1 MPLLLILDR
10 KDKTRMVSVCISATY
25 YSAVEEV
32 ELNCGER
39 GRYIRPV
46 GAPAVGIVIV
56 VAALACNEEGTLL
69 VPDQTSGML
78 AIGNHR

>member
-32 ELNCGER
+32 ELYCGK
-39 GRYIRPV
+39 
-46 GAPAVGIVIV
+46 
-56 VAALACNEEGTLL
+56 
-69 VPDQTSGML
+69 SGSL
-78 AIGNHR
+78 AIIL